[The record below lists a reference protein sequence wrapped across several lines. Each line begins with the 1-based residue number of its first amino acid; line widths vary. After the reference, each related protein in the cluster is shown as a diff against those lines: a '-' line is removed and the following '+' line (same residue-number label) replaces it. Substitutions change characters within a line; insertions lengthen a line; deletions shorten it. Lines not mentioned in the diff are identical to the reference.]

1 MSTTSPTIN
10 RSSGQSWVKW
20 LIPTLLLAAIAF
32 VLSPNGPLGT
42 FWRPTP
48 EAAMPTGFLLLLFIL
63 LNVAEVLAFGT
74 GISFLIF
81 GYPLVK
87 NVLPRSKGLAFAAY
101 LSIGW
106 LLANWWPHDSLHIH
120 NGLDT
125 HGLIGIEY
133 GFHVTLM
140 IAGVILASFF
150 FALARQ
156 QMAKSQ

>member
-1 MSTTSPTIN
+1 MSTTSPTI
-10 RSSGQSWVKW
+10 RRGSSQNWLKW
-20 LIPTLLLAAIAF
+20 LIPTLPLAVIAF

-42 FWRPTP
+42 FWRPTHD
-48 EAAMPTGFLLLLFIL
+48 AVMPTGFVLLLFIL

-87 NVLPRSKGLAFAAY
+87 NVLPQSKGLAFAAY

-106 LLANWWPHDSLHIH
+106 LLINWWPHDSLHLH

-133 GFHVTLM
+133 GFHITLM
-140 IAGVILASFF
+140 IAGVILVLFF

-156 QMAKSQ
+156 PMAKSQ